1 MDLVLIGVAVVGTA
15 ALGALLAGL
24 TAPRPVLIPIRVR
37 DRRRQR

>member
-1 MDLVLIGVAVVGTA
+1 MELVLIGVVAVGTA

-24 TAPRPVLIPIRVR
+24 TAPRPALIPVKVR